1 MINVAEII
9 EKIRVLK
16 KLKSESD
23 VAKLLEIPR
32 QNLSSF
38 KIRNKPPFDQ
48 LVNFCERENVS
59 LDWLLL
65 GRGSEKP
72 LPENMGTSAIDELI
86 KLLETFK
93 KTKETK

>member
-1 MINVAEII
+1 MKNFSEIVESIMKIKGFRSESKLAEFFGLHSQALNRYKKQNKMPFETII
-9 EKIRVLK
+9 E
-16 KLKSESD
+16 
-23 VAKLLEIPR
+23 
-32 QNLSSF
+32 
-38 KIRNKPPFDQ
+38 
-48 LVNFCERENVS
+48 FCERENVS

-86 KLLETFK
+86 QFLETFK